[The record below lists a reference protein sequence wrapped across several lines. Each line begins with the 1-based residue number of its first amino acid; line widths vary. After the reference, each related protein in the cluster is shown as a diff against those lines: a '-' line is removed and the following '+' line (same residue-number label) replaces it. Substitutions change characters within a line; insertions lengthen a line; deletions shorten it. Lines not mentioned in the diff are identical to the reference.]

1 MAGVGEGWALPS
13 KGLMGKDQRNKG
25 AVSRRWSMASPQPH
39 LSKMYAASSASEPGS
54 GPKTCWLH
62 DESLILALILPHLLH
77 SDL

>member
-25 AVSRRWSMASPQPH
+25 PSRRWSMASPQPH
-39 LSKMYAASSASEPGS
+39 FSKMYAASSASESGS
-54 GPKTCWLH
+54 GPKTWVH